1 MTVGEPAPT
10 AAFTASVVN
19 LAASFDGSGSTDPDG
34 TIASYAWDFG
44 DRTTGT
50 GATPSHTYATAGTYQ
65 VKLTVTDNRGGTGSL
80 TKPLTVTTGPL
91 AQDTFT
97 RTVTGGWGTANT
109 GGAWTLSGSTSLFA
123 VGSGVG
129 TMSMSGA
136 GKGAAA
142 ALGSVSSTDTDVQMQ
157 FALDKA
163 STGGGQYVSLVGRG
177 ISFTS
182 DYRTKVVVS
191 KTSTVEVTLSR
202 IVGGTETELSS
213 VVLPGVTYTPG
224 TLYSVRMQ
232 VWGTGT
238 TNLRAKVWKSSDVEP
253 TAWTVTRTDATSSLQ
268 APGWV
273 GVACYLS
280 GTATNAPVKLTVDN
294 LMAGRTGN

>member
-1 MTVGEPAPT
+1 
-10 AAFTASVVN
+10 
-19 LAASFDGSGSTDPDG
+19 
-34 TIASYAWDFG
+34 
-44 DRTTGT
+44 
-50 GATPSHTYATAGTYQ
+50 
-65 VKLTVTDNRGGTGSL
+65 
-80 TKPLTVTTGPL
+80 
-91 AQDTFT
+91 
-97 RTVTGGWGTANT
+97 
-109 GGAWTLSGSTSLFA
+109 
-123 VGSGVG
+123 
-129 TMSMSGA
+129 MSGA

-191 KTSTVEVTLSR
+191 KTSTIEVTLSR

-213 VVLPGVTYTPG
+213 VVLPGVIYTPG